1 MWRFQGNACVVARA
15 KRSRNA
21 RMVDAVW
28 QRLQCLV
35 VSTLHTNDVVDARLM
50 QCTSRCSCAA
60 YCSVAGRVLPA
71 IRRACSRHLAPRGGQ
86 SRGPDGI
93 LACKLTNP
101 IRILSAGG
109 ASPSHD
115 GRLPVPFFDAKNIGG
130 DALSWHTTV
139 LRCRRDSCR
148 TAMCT
153 TQKKGYEGLRQPPEM
168 NNDH

>member
-1 MWRFQGNACVVARA
+1 MWRFLGNACVVARA
-15 KRSRNA
+15 RRSRNA
-21 RMVDAVW
+21 RMVDAMQW
-28 QRLQCLV
+28 LQCFSCVDPCNRRCLGCKINAVHVSLQLRSLLV
-35 VSTLHTNDVVDARLM
+35 PLPVECYRRYAEH
-50 QCTSRCSCAA
+50 AA
-60 YCSVAGRVLPA
+60 DTWHLEAGGA
-71 IRRACSRHLAPRGGQ
+71 
-86 SRGPDGI
+86 RGPAGI

-139 LRCRRDSCR
+139 LPCRQDSCC

-153 TQKKGYEGLRQPPEM
+153 THTNATQGLRQPLR
-168 NNDH
+168 